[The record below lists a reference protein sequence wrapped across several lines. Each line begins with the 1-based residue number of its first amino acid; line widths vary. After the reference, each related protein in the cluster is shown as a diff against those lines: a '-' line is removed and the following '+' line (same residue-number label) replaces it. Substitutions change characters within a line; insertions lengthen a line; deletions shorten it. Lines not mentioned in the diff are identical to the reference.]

1 MKYRFH
7 ALQNIDFDDG
17 ISEFVGIFIGKDEL
31 EQKEKAQKQAENL
44 DDTITLSIS
53 LEDVKNGAIKE
64 INYSLPSGK
73 TKKLTIK
80 VPTDSKNGTTIRLKG
95 EGRSIENTTQKG
107 DLYVKIDIINV
118 DVNINL

>member
-1 MKYRFH
+1 M
-7 ALQNIDFDDG
+7 DTG
-17 ISEFVGIFIGKDEL
+17 ISEFVGIFIGKDEQ
-31 EQKEKAQKQAENL
+31 ESEEKTMEKLENL

-53 LEDVKNGAIKE
+53 MDDVKNGAIKE

-80 VPTDSKNGTTIRLKG
+80 VPTDSKNGTKIRLKG